1 MKKIGLIQALRLTA
15 RYRKMD
21 APARERLQMERLR
34 TLVEWAKANSPY
46 YARLYRDLPEDFKL
60 TDLPPISKAD
70 LMAHF
75 DEWVTDRG
83 VKLSDVQ
90 AFMKDLDN
98 VGRRMRGKYLVFTTS
113 GSTGNPL
120 ILLADKSVS
129 NVMSAVNAL
138 RAIARWEDLKALL
151 KRGNR
156 TMGVFATGGF
166 YLSNGSAKALHRSM
180 PWKKRQ
186 MQITSAL
193 LPIPEIVEQLNR
205 FQPAMLG
212 GYPTNLELLIDEKKS
227 GRLTIHPALIMTG
240 GETLSDELRARLSE
254 AFGCYVQTSY
264 ACTEGGTIAAEC
276 REKRFHIN
284 DDWVIVEPVDSNNH
298 PVPDGMQADKILLT
312 NLYNFTQPV
321 IRYEVTDRVVM
332 HHERCA
338 CGNPSPWLT
347 VEGRSDDVLT
357 FEGTNGI
364 VRVAPL
370 PIYAT
375 LKEVSMLRRFQ
386 VVAKGCN
393 KIELRLEPNAGVDPV
408 AAFKA
413 ARDALATFLATQGV
427 ADIEIE
433 PSSEMPR
440 QLEGSGKYKHIINL
454 VKRPTLL

>member
-1 MKKIGLIQALRLTA
+1 MIGLLKALRLTA

-21 APARERLQMERLR
+21 AATRESLQKERLR
-34 TLVEWAKANSPY
+34 AMVAWAKKNSPY
-46 YARLYRDLPEDFKL
+46 YARLYRDVPEDFKL
-60 TDLPPISKAD
+60 SDLPPVSKAD

-75 DEWVTDRG
+75 DEWVTDQC
-83 VKLSDVQ
+83 VKLADVRE
-90 AFMKDLDN
+90 FMNDMDN
-98 VGRRMRGKYLVFTTS
+98 VGRRFRGKYLVFTTS

-120 ILLADKSVS
+120 VMLADKTVS

-138 RAIARWEDLKALL
+138 RSIARKEDLMALIR
-151 KRGNR
+151 RGNR

-166 YLSNGSAKALHRSM
+166 YLSNGSVKALHRSM

-186 MQITSAL
+186 MAITSAL

-212 GYPTNLELLIDEKKS
+212 GYPTNLELLIEEKKS
-227 GRLTIHPALIMTG
+227 GRLNINPAFIMTG
-240 GETLSDELRARLSE
+240 GETLSDDLRARLSE

-264 ACTEGGTIAAEC
+264 ACTEGGTIATEC
-276 REKRFHIN
+276 REKHFHVN
-284 DDWVIVEPVDSNNH
+284 DDWVIVEPVDANNQ
-298 PVPDGMQADKILLT
+298 PVPGGVQSDKILLT

-347 VEGRSDDVLT
+347 VEGRTDDVLK
-357 FEGTNGI
+357 FDGPGGA

-375 LKEVSMLRRFQ
+375 LKEVGVLRRFQ
-386 VVAKGCN
+386 VVARGGN
-393 KIELRLEPNAGVDPV
+393 RIELRLEPNAGIETD

-413 ARDALATFLATQGV
+413 ARDALAAFLATQGAQGV
-427 ADIEIE
+427 EIE
-433 PSSEMPR
+433 LSHEKPR

-454 VKRPTLL
+454 NR